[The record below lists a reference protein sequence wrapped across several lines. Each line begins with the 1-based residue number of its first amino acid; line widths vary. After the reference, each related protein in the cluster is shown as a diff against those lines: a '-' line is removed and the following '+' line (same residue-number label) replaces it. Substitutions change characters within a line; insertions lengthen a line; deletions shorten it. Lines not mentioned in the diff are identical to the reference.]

1 MELALAYQFTGL
13 VGETNEIMKRA
24 DRINFTSDDGEN
36 LMRRTLR
43 RWNDLDIKDTDPF
56 TVMNTCKSLLND
68 TIRALEMDVRS
79 KGNWSTG
86 MNVIAGLNYLV
97 GSGLNDF
104 LGSLNEEMG
113 DVYQG
118 MAAVDAQLIQDIRL
132 VLRKYWSYLF
142 HNDSSHTVT
151 RVILSQE
158 KSLLGGAY
166 HRYKSE
172 MQ

>member
-24 DRINFTSDDGEN
+24 DRINFTSDGGEN
-36 LMRRTLR
+36 LVRRTLR
-43 RWNDLDIKDTDPF
+43 RWNDLEIKDTD
-56 TVMNTCKSLLND
+56 D

-104 LGSLNEEMG
+104 LGGLNEGMG

>member
-1 MELALAYQFTGL
+1 
-13 VGETNEIMKRA
+13 MKRA

-79 KGNWSTG
+79 KENWSTG

-104 LGSLNEEMG
+104 LGGLNEGMG

-158 KSLLGGAY
+158 ISLLGGAY